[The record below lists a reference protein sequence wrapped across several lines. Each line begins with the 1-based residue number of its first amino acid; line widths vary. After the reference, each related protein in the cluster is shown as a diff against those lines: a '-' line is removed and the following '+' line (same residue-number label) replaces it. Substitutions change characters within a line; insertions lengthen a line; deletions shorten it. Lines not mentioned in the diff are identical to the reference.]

1 MTSNATKYCLKES
14 TTHEGLFAYYVKPYS
29 ILTPD
34 EAEGASPLR
43 DKVWFERFQPLLLK
57 MANTDYGRDLLHIEN
72 RPYIVTD
79 FRKDHVKY
87 YMGNGKSLWD
97 FRTGCKW
104 GNVIRGRWAEFKKF
118 AKEFYEIELEGK
130 KMYRPL
136 LQYKGE
142 LVAAGATDTFLPE
155 AWEGDDT
162 VSGVLSHQHHSYTHS
177 GYSVGTTF
185 QHVIRADGGNE
196 TSHASPTTANYAD
209 LVTLFAASRDGSS
222 TEAQGGPGWAFVTQY
237 NRPRDNGHSQDS
249 SAVIIFDTSSI
260 DSSVVDVQS
269 ATFSWFN
276 AETVSGAD
284 TMAGANGYG
293 MSNYNAGQSDAR
305 AVLMWSDIDTA
316 SDTVLEPND
325 WYDRAGGYNVAGN
338 AHRYNS
344 GGATWES
351 ASFPASNSRA
361 YVDVTIATSGEPYS
375 SGGGIDLINTSGTTQ
390 LCSFDATYGYIAW
403 GGNTGTDRGRDS
415 STGGNSDYAQYRTG
429 DHYGTSSDPKLVV
442 VTVNSFIPQTRLV
455 TPV

>member
-162 VSGVLSHQHHSYTHS
+162 VSGIISHQHHSYGHS
-177 GYSVGTTF
+177 GYGVGVTY
-185 QHVIRADGGNE
+185 QHIIMADGGNE

-209 LVTLFAASRDGSS
+209 LVTLHAASRDGGG
-222 TEAQGGPGWAFVTQY
+222 TEDYGAYGWAFVTQY
-237 NRPRDNGHSQDS
+237 FRPRDDGHSQDS

-260 DSSVVDVQS
+260 DSAVVES

-276 AETVSGAD
+276 AETDASTDTTGSANAYAVS
-284 TMAGANGYG
+284 T
-293 MSNYNAGQSDAR
+293 YNASQSESK

-316 SDTVLEPND
+316 SDTVLEPDD
-325 WYDRAGGYNVAGN
+325 WYDRAGGASQAGN

-351 ASFPASNSRA
+351 ASFPASESRD

-403 GGNTGTDRGRDS
+403 GGDTGIDRGRDP
-415 STGGNSDYAQYRTG
+415 STGGASDYAQYRTG
-429 DHYGTSSDPKLVV
+429 DHTGTSSDPKLVV
-442 VTVNSFIPQTRLV
+442 VSVSAFTPQIRFITSA
-455 TPV
+455 